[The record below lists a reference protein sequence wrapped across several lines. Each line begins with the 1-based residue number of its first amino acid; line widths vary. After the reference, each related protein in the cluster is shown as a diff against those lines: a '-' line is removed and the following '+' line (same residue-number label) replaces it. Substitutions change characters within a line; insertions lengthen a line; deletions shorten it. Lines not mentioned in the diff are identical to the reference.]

1 MRLFRHRDPPLPYRS
16 VHSLSPRSPLHASD
30 RFIEG
35 FELMVGVIPQTL
47 VMLQQNHA
55 QLTRIEPEIVQY
67 PSVEPSLYALV
78 SVGDLKVSSI
88 LLLDGHGRT
97 SSTTALGIL
106 SEYDIVSLADEIER
120 IPVCLGWPVKLL
132 KRRDESLTIGYHLLA
147 GVD

>member
-78 SVGDLKVSSI
+78 SVGDLKVRVFFSSTVTDE
-88 LLLDGHGRT
+88 LLLYDGFGDP
-97 SSTTALGIL
+97 L
-106 SEYDIVSLADEIER
+106 
-120 IPVCLGWPVKLL
+120 
-132 KRRDESLTIGYHLLA
+132 
-147 GVD
+147 